1 MPRSDQRLLVG
12 RVGDAQSLKPSP
24 RAMNFVDLGGRQDEP
39 AVRRLLAQSHGTAEA
54 LEEACAHYRSG
65 EWTFIG
71 WQEREEIFACAGAEK
86 LSSGTIGI
94 RSIAVAPEWRN
105 RGLGRTLIDA
115 LAKLAG
121 AKRVVAETDDDAV
134 GFYRRCGFAVED
146 APPKFGHARYMC
158 VRDIST

>member
-1 MPRSDQRLLVG
+1 MRAETFTPPWRPPSHTDGSDRRVMRSSR
-12 RVGDAQSLKPSP
+12 
-24 RAMNFVDLGGRQDEP
+24 FVKH
-39 AVRRLLAQSHGTAEA
+39 SHGSTET

-71 WQEREEIFACAGAEK
+71 WQEGKEILACAGAEK
-86 LSSGTIGI
+86 LSSSTIGI
-94 RSIAVAPEWRN
+94 RSIAVAPAWRN

-115 LAKLAG
+115 LAERAG

-146 APPKFGHARYMC
+146 APPKFGRARYWC
-158 VRDIST
+158 VREKSH